1 MPTEIQ
7 STPVTEPLRPGLG
20 RFLIVLAMAQGGQ
33 EPITAAY
40 LNNSFQAAVREV
52 VEEHSHA
59 VGTHI
64 DPFSEKLDAVR
75 VERVVWKDQR

>member
-33 EPITAAY
+33 EPITAAE
-40 LNNSFQAAVREV
+40 LNDSFEAAVREV
-52 VEEHSHA
+52 VNEHEH
-59 VGTHI
+59 VQR
-64 DPFSEKLDAVR
+64 LDFEDSLPHVPKRSSVTVA
-75 VERVVWKDQR
+75 WKDQQ